1 MLRKLR
7 GLYSTQQP
15 IKSMCMTYHRS
26 GISILS
32 ITVMLLAG
40 VSVTKAQSEH
50 EKHHPQASAAPMSG
64 TATAMSSATI
74 AHDSGGATGGMDDGA
89 KGGMGGSGM
98 DDGAKGGM
106 MAEMGDMMKGMG
118 KAPPMAPY
126 PTLMQM
132 PDLIPEKRDEI
143 KQASDAWISEG
154 NAQMA
159 SGLRKLSDAVQ
170 SRNQDLDIKR
180 AATEE
185 IRQGQRLLES
195 GFSAQRALAE
205 NEDPRTMA
213 QQWFNQT
220 MGLASTNQPEKL
232 PGFGGLSWFHYVI
245 MLMLVAFAV
254 TMIWLYFQK
263 MKRANALVEKL
274 GGNPNESISPPGGAK
289 PDAAAPTGGSLP
301 AAPRPSAAKP
311 EPADAV
317 IPAPASPAPVAQP
330 GAAPNPDNTPSK
342 PNSFSGTLLVSE
354 IFQETPNVK
363 TFRLTD
369 PGGGRLP
376 FNYLPGQFITLSVTP
391 NGIPLKRSYTIASSP
406 THRDYCEIT
415 VKQEEFGTVSR
426 YLDMEVHTGELL
438 QITGPSGKFIFTETH
453 AKSAVFIGGGVGLTP
468 MMSATRYLTDRSW
481 KGEIYFFFSCRDED
495 SIIFREELVYLQK
508 RYSNLHVFFVLSR
521 QQGGAS
527 IEFIPG
533 HLTKEL
539 LAERVPNIV
548 SRMIHICG
556 PKSLMDAVTLM
567 LKALNVPKE
576 NVMQE
581 VFAGPPP
588 VDKAPLPTTD
598 APVKAPDGEE
608 SEQPAAPETRA
619 NTAVVTF
626 AKSNKTALLTPDKS
640 ILEASEDIG
649 VNIDY
654 SCRVGTCGICKVKL
668 LSGNVT
674 MAVQDALTDEDK
686 AQQII
691 LACQAKVT
699 APVSVDA

>member
-1 MLRKLR
+1 
-7 GLYSTQQP
+7 
-15 IKSMCMTYHRS
+15 
-26 GISILS
+26 
-32 ITVMLLAG
+32 MLLTATPVVG
-40 VSVTKAQSEH
+40 QSGH
-50 EKHHPQASAAPMSG
+50 EQHHPQAANAPMSG
-64 TATAMSSATI
+64 TATAMSSATT
-74 AHDSGGATGGMDDGA
+74 ASDSGGA
-89 KGGMGGSGM
+89 KGGMAG
-98 DDGAKGGM
+98 GAKGGM
-106 MAEMGDMMKGMG
+106 MAEMGQMMKGMG
-118 KAPPMAPY
+118 KTSPKALY

-132 PDLIPEKRDEI
+132 PDLVPEKRDEI
-143 KQASDAWISEG
+143 RRASDAWISEG

-170 SRNQDLDIKR
+170 SQNQDFDQKR

-195 GFSAQRALAE
+195 GFAAQRALAE
-205 NEDPRTMA
+205 NEDPRTTA
-213 QQWFNQT
+213 LQWFNQN
-220 MGLASTNQPEKL
+220 MRLASTPQPEQL

-245 MLMLVAFAV
+245 MLMLVAFAA

-274 GGNPNESISPPGGAK
+274 GGNPNDAIPPPGGSKPDNPPTPAPPGGSAPAQSPESAPK
-289 PDAAAPTGGSLP
+289 PAAAVNPVPAPSAPVANPDAA
-301 AAPRPSAAKP
+301 
-311 EPADAV
+311 
-317 IPAPASPAPVAQP
+317 I
-330 GAAPNPDNTPSK
+330 NPDNTPSK
-342 PNSFSGTLLVSE
+342 PNSFSGTLLVAE

-369 PGGGRLP
+369 PGGGKLP
-376 FNYLPGQFITLSVTP
+376 FNYLPGQFITVAVTP

-438 QITGPSGKFIFTETH
+438 QLTGPSGKFIFTETH

-481 KGEIYFFFSCRDED
+481 KGEIYFFFSCKDES
-495 SIIFREELVYLQK
+495 SIIFREELLYLQK
-508 RYSNLHVFFVLSR
+508 RYANLHVFFVLSQ

-527 IEFIPG
+527 VYFIPG
-533 HLTKEL
+533 HITKEL
-539 LAERVPNIV
+539 LAERVPDIV

-556 PKSLMDAVTLM
+556 PKPMMDAVTLM
-567 LKALNVPKE
+567 LDELNVPKE

-581 VFAGPPP
+581 VFTGPPS
-588 VDKAPLPTTD
+588 VAKAPPP
-598 APVKAPDGEE
+598 A
-608 SEQPAAPETRA
+608 PAADKIDAAPAPAASPVASVTGNPPAPALPEAPA

-626 AKSNKTALLTPDKS
+626 AKSNKTALLTPEKS
-640 ILEASEDIG
+640 VLEASEDIG

-654 SCRVGTCGICKVKL
+654 SCRVGTCGVCKVKL
-668 LSGNVT
+668 IAGNVT
-674 MAVQDALTDEDK
+674 MAVEDALTDEDK

-691 LACQAKVT
+691 LACQAKAT
-699 APVSVDA
+699 APISVDA

>member
-1 MLRKLR
+1 
-7 GLYSTQQP
+7 
-15 IKSMCMTYHRS
+15 
-26 GISILS
+26 
-32 ITVMLLAG
+32 
-40 VSVTKAQSEH
+40 
-50 EKHHPQASAAPMSG
+50 MSG
-64 TATAMSSATI
+64 TASAMSSATT
-74 AHDSGGATGGMDDGA
+74 ASDSGAAKGGVAGGGGMGD
-89 KGGMGGSGM
+89 GGMGGSAKPGM
-98 DDGAKGGM
+98 AGGGMGGGAKGGM
-106 MAEMGDMMKGMG
+106 MAEMGEMMKEMG
-118 KAPPMAPY
+118 KAPPMALY

-132 PDLIPEKRDEI
+132 PELVPEKRDEI
-143 KQASDAWISEG
+143 RRASDAWISEG
-154 NAQMA
+154 NALMA
-159 SGLRKLSDAVQ
+159 SGLTKLSDAVQ
-170 SRNQDLDIKR
+170 SRNQDLDGKR

-195 GFSAQRALAE
+195 GFAAQRALAE

-213 QQWFNQT
+213 LQWFNQN
-220 MGLASTNQPEKL
+220 MRLAPIAQVGQLPDSEGLT
-232 PGFGGLSWFHYVI
+232 WFHILI
-245 MLMLVAFAV
+245 MVMLVAFAA

-274 GGNPNESISPPGGAK
+274 GGKPDETTPPPGGAK
-289 PDAAAPTGGSLP
+289 PDSPPAP
-301 AAPRPSAAKP
+301 AAPAGAST
-311 EPADAV
+311 PAPNPTAPPGETK
-317 IPAPASPAPVAQP
+317 PAPAV
-330 GAAPNPDNTPSK
+330 APNPAPIAKPGAESNPDNAPSK
-342 PNSFSGTLLVSE
+342 PNSFSGTLLVAE

-369 PGGGRLP
+369 PGGGKLP
-376 FNYLPGQFITLSVTP
+376 FNYLPGQFITVAVTP

-415 VKQEEFGTVSR
+415 VKQEEHGTVSR

-438 QITGPSGKFIFTETH
+438 QVTAPSGKFTFTETH

-481 KGEIYFFFSCRDED
+481 KGEIYFFYSCRDED
-495 SIIFREELVYLQK
+495 SIIFREELLYLQK

-527 IEFIPG
+527 VDFIPG
-533 HLTKEL
+533 HITKEL
-539 LAERVPNIV
+539 LAERVPDIV
-548 SRMIHICG
+548 SRMVHICG

-567 LKALNVPKE
+567 LDELKVPKE

-588 VDKAPLPTTD
+588 VAKAPSPAPD
-598 APVKAPDGEE
+598 APVKPPDGKEAE
-608 SEQPAAPETRA
+608 QPATPEAEKPAVPENGQPAAPETPT

-654 SCRVGTCGICKVKL
+654 SCRVGTCGICKTKL

-691 LACQAKVT
+691 LACQAKAT